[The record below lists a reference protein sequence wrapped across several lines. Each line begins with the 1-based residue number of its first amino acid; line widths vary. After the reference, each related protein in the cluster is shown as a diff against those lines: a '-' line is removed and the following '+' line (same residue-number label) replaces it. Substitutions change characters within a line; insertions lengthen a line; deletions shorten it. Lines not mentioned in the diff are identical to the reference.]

1 MRSPQAFL
9 IEGCCDFSIHLLLG
23 IQFNDAIPYPISISV
38 RHVALHLT
46 LHPVLTRGAG
56 LPDHPDPDETPPP
69 LLVQCDFLDDQP
81 DDLP

>member
-1 MRSPQAFL
+1 
-9 IEGCCDFSIHLLLG
+9 
-23 IQFNDAIPYPISISV
+23 V